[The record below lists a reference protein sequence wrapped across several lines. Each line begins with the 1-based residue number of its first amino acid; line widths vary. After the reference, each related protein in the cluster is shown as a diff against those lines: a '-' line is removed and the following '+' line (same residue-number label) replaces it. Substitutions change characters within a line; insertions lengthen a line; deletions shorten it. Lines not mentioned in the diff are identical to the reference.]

1 MTSFAALGVIP
12 ALTEVLNKQGIKVA
26 TPVQE
31 KAIPAIFKGR
41 DVIAKS
47 QTGTGKT
54 LAYLLPLV
62 QRIQTERDEVQALI
76 LTPTRE
82 LSKQVFDVLK
92 SLASVRGVDAAD
104 VIGGRTIENQIQ
116 KLKRNPHV
124 IIGTPG
130 RLLDHIRRRTLNLS
144 AVKMVILDEADQMLA
159 AGFRE
164 DIEALVDQ
172 TPKKRQFI
180 LLSATMTEDTVRLAR
195 KYMTNPERIDVAE
208 KETASTVEQ
217 RIYETTKE
225 HKLPLL
231 IRHLKEM
238 NPFMSVVFCN
248 TKDEAHRLAE
258 RLAEETDI
266 VVEELHG
273 DMSQGQRNQVIRR
286 FEKME
291 IQVLVASDVAARG
304 LDVEGITHVFNF
316 GIPRNLE
323 YYVHRIGR
331 TGRAGTHGIAITY
344 VTPEDGALLRRLE
357 KSIHETITRYDEKG
371 RIRRVRQARPKKKVV
386 VPGMYKPTKKKE
398 HKALGH
404 RGRDMRKRVK
414 KEKTQ
419 PQGRRGRR
427 G

>member
-130 RLLDHIRRRTLNLS
+130 RLLDHIRRRTLVS
-144 AVKMVILDEADQMLA
+144 E
-159 AGFRE
+159 R
-164 DIEALVDQ
+164 
-172 TPKKRQFI
+172 
-180 LLSATMTEDTVRLAR
+180 R
-195 KYMTNPERIDVAE
+195 KNGY
-208 KETASTVEQ
+208 
-217 RIYETTKE
+217 
-225 HKLPLL
+225 
-231 IRHLKEM
+231 
-238 NPFMSVVFCN
+238 
-248 TKDEAHRLAE
+248 
-258 RLAEETDI
+258 
-266 VVEELHG
+266 
-273 DMSQGQRNQVIRR
+273 
-286 FEKME
+286 
-291 IQVLVASDVAARG
+291 
-304 LDVEGITHVFNF
+304 
-316 GIPRNLE
+316 
-323 YYVHRIGR
+323 
-331 TGRAGTHGIAITY
+331 TG
-344 VTPEDGALLRRLE
+344 
-357 KSIHETITRYDEKG
+357 
-371 RIRRVRQARPKKKVV
+371 
-386 VPGMYKPTKKKE
+386 
-398 HKALGH
+398 
-404 RGRDMRKRVK
+404 
-414 KEKTQ
+414 
-419 PQGRRGRR
+419 
-427 G
+427 

>member
-130 RLLDHIRRRTLNLS
+130 RLLDHIRRRTLDLS

-357 KSIHETITRYDEKG
+357 KSIHEAITRYDEKG

-414 KEKTQ
+414 KDKTQ

>member
-26 TPVQE
+26 TPVQG

-130 RLLDHIRRRTLNLS
+130 RLLDHIRRRTLDLS

-414 KEKTQ
+414 KDKTQ
-419 PQGRRGRR
+419 PQGRSGRR

>member
-130 RLLDHIRRRTLNLS
+130 RLLDHIRRRTLDLS

-172 TPKKRQFI
+172 TPK
-180 LLSATMTEDTVRLAR
+180 
-195 KYMTNPERIDVAE
+195 N
-208 KETASTVEQ
+208 ASSSCCP
-217 RIYETTKE
+217 
-225 HKLPLL
+225 LP
-231 IRHLKEM
+231 
-238 NPFMSVVFCN
+238 
-248 TKDEAHRLAE
+248 
-258 RLAEETDI
+258 
-266 VVEELHG
+266 
-273 DMSQGQRNQVIRR
+273 
-286 FEKME
+286 
-291 IQVLVASDVAARG
+291 
-304 LDVEGITHVFNF
+304 
-316 GIPRNLE
+316 
-323 YYVHRIGR
+323 
-331 TGRAGTHGIAITY
+331 
-344 VTPEDGALLRRLE
+344 
-357 KSIHETITRYDEKG
+357 
-371 RIRRVRQARPKKKVV
+371 
-386 VPGMYKPTKKKE
+386 
-398 HKALGH
+398 
-404 RGRDMRKRVK
+404 
-414 KEKTQ
+414 
-419 PQGRRGRR
+419 
-427 G
+427 

>member
-92 SLASVRGVDAAD
+92 LLASVRGVDAAD

-130 RLLDHIRRRTLNLS
+130 RLLDHIRRRTLDLS

-195 KYMTNPERIDVAE
+195 NGVHSR
-208 KETASTVEQ
+208 TAD
-217 RIYETTKE
+217 
-225 HKLPLL
+225 L
-231 IRHLKEM
+231 
-238 NPFMSVVFCN
+238 
-248 TKDEAHRLAE
+248 
-258 RLAEETDI
+258 
-266 VVEELHG
+266 
-273 DMSQGQRNQVIRR
+273 
-286 FEKME
+286 
-291 IQVLVASDVAARG
+291 
-304 LDVEGITHVFNF
+304 
-316 GIPRNLE
+316 
-323 YYVHRIGR
+323 
-331 TGRAGTHGIAITY
+331 
-344 VTPEDGALLRRLE
+344 
-357 KSIHETITRYDEKG
+357 
-371 RIRRVRQARPKKKVV
+371 
-386 VPGMYKPTKKKE
+386 
-398 HKALGH
+398 
-404 RGRDMRKRVK
+404 
-414 KEKTQ
+414 
-419 PQGRRGRR
+419 
-427 G
+427 

>member
-92 SLASVRGVDAAD
+92 PLASVRGVDAAD

-357 KSIHETITRYDEKG
+357 KSIHETI
-371 RIRRVRQARPKKKVV
+371 RRVRQARPKKKVV

-414 KEKTQ
+414 KDKTQ

>member
-92 SLASVRGVDAAD
+92 PLASVRGVDAAD

-217 RIYETTKE
+217 RIYETTRE

-414 KEKTQ
+414 KDKTQ

>member
-195 KYMTNPERIDVAE
+195 K
-208 KETASTVEQ
+208 
-217 RIYETTKE
+217 
-225 HKLPLL
+225 
-231 IRHLKEM
+231 
-238 NPFMSVVFCN
+238 
-248 TKDEAHRLAE
+248 
-258 RLAEETDI
+258 
-266 VVEELHG
+266 
-273 DMSQGQRNQVIRR
+273 
-286 FEKME
+286 
-291 IQVLVASDVAARG
+291 
-304 LDVEGITHVFNF
+304 
-316 GIPRNLE
+316 
-323 YYVHRIGR
+323 
-331 TGRAGTHGIAITY
+331 
-344 VTPEDGALLRRLE
+344 
-357 KSIHETITRYDEKG
+357 
-371 RIRRVRQARPKKKVV
+371 
-386 VPGMYKPTKKKE
+386 
-398 HKALGH
+398 
-404 RGRDMRKRVK
+404 
-414 KEKTQ
+414 
-419 PQGRRGRR
+419 
-427 G
+427 

>member
-130 RLLDHIRRRTLNLS
+130 RLLDHIRRRTLDLS

-371 RIRRVRQARPKKKVV
+371 RIRRVRQARPKKKVA

-414 KEKTQ
+414 KDKTQ

>member
-208 KETASTVEQ
+208 KETASTVKQ

-414 KEKTQ
+414 KDKTQ

>member
-357 KSIHETITRYDEKG
+357 KSIHETITRYDDKG

-414 KEKTQ
+414 KDKTQ